1 MKYHSINWKKEYKKM
16 TRKKRNILIIMV
28 IVVALVAIITL
39 VAINNKDQ
47 DYSEGDY
54 NYSESDNGIEEISDN
69 TSESSEAETDD
80 CTEETSEAET
90 ETDGEFVYTKLDD
103 GTWEIYEYIGEA
115 SEVIIPDSWL
125 GTKVTRIGEYC
136 FLDSVVSY
144 VYIPDT
150 VTSVGKDAFA
160 LCIDVTI
167 SGGKNLEVIEAS
179 AFEHCI
185 FDEDFTFSENLTS
198 IGYSA
203 FYNAQGINNI
213 ELGEKVEYIGPE
225 AFDSFG
231 NTELIDISIPDT
243 VKVIGVNALRR
254 TKISEDLADYAICG
268 DNVLIHFPNEETV
281 IVPEGVKVVSDT
293 GRKRKCIIKEMYIPD
308 TVTYICGNL
317 IENCTDLK
325 IYIPSSVE
333 GIGTIENYKIAYEC
347 IGEITFVVESGSY
360 AESYAIENNINYE
373 IVDSVQALYEA
384 AVASESGQ

>member
-1 MKYHSINWKKEYKKM
+1 LEKKEYKKM
-16 TRKKRNILIIMV
+16 NRKKRNILIILV

-54 NYSESDNGIEEISDN
+54 NYTESDNGIEEISDN

-90 ETDGEFVYTKLDD
+90 ESDGEFIYTKLDD

-125 GTKVTRIGEYC
+125 GAKVTRIGEYC

-150 VTSVGKDAFA
+150 VTSIGKDAFA
-160 LCIDVTI
+160 FCIDVTI

-213 ELGEKVEYIGPE
+213 ELGEKVEYIGSD
-225 AFDSFG
+225 AFSSFSSV
-231 NTELIDISIPDT
+231 ELIDITIPDS
-243 VKVIGVNALRR
+243 VKIISVNALRR
-254 TKISEDLADYAICG
+254 TKISEELADYAICG
-268 DNVLIHFPNEETV
+268 DNILIHFPNEETV

-317 IENCTDLK
+317 IDNCSDLN

-333 GIGTIENYKIAYEC
+333 GIGTKENCKFVSTEFLKYID
-347 IGEITFVVESGSY
+347 GLTFVVEFGSY

-384 AVASESGQ
+384 AVAFESE